1 MSYVKSVFSI
11 KKLTHK
17 AVSPLAYWDTA
28 SSFTKFSEIRR
39 FAKLHHSHVG
49 KYTRVN
55 AFCHF
60 ARVTVGNFSAIG
72 MNTIIGLGRHPLNY
86 ASTQSIFYKN
96 NNMKN
101 DWVKSI
107 DFEEGLP
114 IKLGNDVWVGRN
126 CTVMDGVT
134 IGDGAVVATGAI
146 VTKDIP
152 PYAIA
157 GGVPAKVIKYR
168 FSEEIIERLLEIKW
182 WDFTDEEITK
192 HIEFFRDPNLT
203 FDKLNKYFPS
213 KTEISE
219 KINA

>member
-1 MSYVKSVFSI
+1 MSYIKSVFSL

-17 AVSPLAYWDTA
+17 ALSPLAYWDTG

-39 FAKLHHSHVG
+39 FAKLHQSHIG

-55 AFCHF
+55 DFCQF
-60 ARVTVGNFSAIG
+60 ARVTIGNFSAIG
-72 MNTIIGLGRHPLNY
+72 MNTIMGLGRHPLNY

-107 DFEEGLP
+107 DFEQGIP
-114 IKLGNDVWVGRN
+114 IRVGNDVWVGRN

-134 IGDGAVVATGAI
+134 IGDGAVIATGAI
-146 VTKDIP
+146 ITKDIP

-182 WDFTDEEITK
+182 WNFSDEEITA
-192 HIEFFRDPNLT
+192 HIGFFRNPDLT
-203 FDKLNKYFPS
+203 LDKLNTYFP
-213 KTEISE
+213 KKE
-219 KINA
+219 KPPEGITL

>member
-1 MSYVKSVFSI
+1 MSYIRSVFSL

-28 SSFTKFSEIRR
+28 SSFTKFSEIKR
-39 FAKLHHSHVG
+39 FAKLHHSHIG

-55 AFCHF
+55 AFCQF
-60 ARVTVGNFSAIG
+60 ARVTIGNFSAIG
-72 MNTIIGLGRHPLNY
+72 VNTLMGLGRHPLNY

-101 DWVKSI
+101 DWVKPI
-107 DFEEGLP
+107 DFEQGLA
-114 IKLGNDVWVGRN
+114 IHVGNDVWVGRN
-126 CTVMDGVT
+126 CTVLDGVT

-182 WDFTDEEITK
+182 WNFSDEEITT
-192 HIEFFRDPNLT
+192 HIEFFRNPDLT
-203 FDKLNKYFPS
+203 IDKLNAYFP
-213 KTEISE
+213 KKNELSE
-219 KINA
+219 GVTS